1 MYLIKIK
8 KNLIKDFLLISSCK
22 WLPCCTAM
30 AYGCSA
36 NTSPTS
42 VKLQFF
48 VTSYFIS
55 EESWINAN
63 SAFSL
68 SITWKIST
76 THLYQM
82 LIQIELFSLTH
93 SLSGLKKTKEI
104 NRILI
109 CFIALVSYFYLL
121 KTLFSSFYRTN
132 LSDSL
137 QNMTILFLY
146 WIIPNTIFDLIT
158 GTI

>member
-1 MYLIKIK
+1 MTALLHGNGIWLFGEHFTHFCQIAVLRHFVFYLWRIVNKRKLGIFALYYL
-8 KNLIKDFLLISSCK
+8 KNFNNAFVSNVDTNWI
-22 WLPCCTAM
+22 
-30 AYGCSA
+30 
-36 NTSPTS
+36 
-42 VKLQFF
+42 VFF
-48 VTSYFIS
+48 
-55 EESWINAN
+55 
-63 SAFSL
+63 
-68 SITWKIST
+68 
-76 THLYQM
+76 
-82 LIQIELFSLTH
+82 H
-93 SLSGLKKTKEI
+93 SLFVRIKKTKEI